1 MIRQP
6 LRTIAALMNA
16 VRQEAAMGSV
26 YGQRE
31 LNIRPGGRK
40 NNRGARSGAGRP
52 PFIPTKEQR
61 RMVSVL
67 AGVGR
72 PHKEIAT
79 LVVNPR
85 TGKPI
90 DDANAA
96 AAFPR
101 RIVPLRQGEG
111 RGQRRAWDAGTKP
124 LGLGSV
130 GRDHNGSLSA
140 ECQRRYRGRQQDHY
154 RDGAGAK
161 ERPR

>member
-1 MIRQP
+1 
-6 LRTIAALMNA
+6 
-16 VRQEAAMGSV
+16 
-26 YGQRE
+26 
-31 LNIRPGGRK
+31 
-40 NNRGARSGAGRP
+40 
-52 PFIPTKEQR
+52 
-61 RMVSVL
+61 MVSATIL

-90 DDANAA
+90 DDVNAA

-130 GRDHNGSLSA
+130 GRDHNARTGANRLGVIGRS
-140 ECQRRYRGRQQDHY
+140 QRRSSRHPRRGEGGVPRGRKDSRIVRSRFVNREHVSLGWCSGTNNILLACLWGG
-154 RDGAGAK
+154 RITA
-161 ERPR
+161 EVLP